1 LSLGKRRT
9 KTRRHRAGGQPLLL
23 LYQRT
28 GALRKRPEGLLSGGR
43 SDQLVIVPRS
53 LGFGRLLD
61 LEQIGWVDLAAILAD
76 RALAEQRIV
85 GRHFLHFRDD
95 LWAIMVIAAH
105 GFERLEIVNQTRID
119 AGLHHARLRLV
130 LRS

>member
-1 LSLGKRRT
+1 MEARRQ
-9 KTRRHRAGGQPLLL
+9 RAGGPLLL

-95 LWAIMVIAAH
+95 LCAIMVIAAH
-105 GFERLEIVNQTRID
+105 RFERLEVVDQTRIY
-119 AGLHHARLRLV
+119 AGLYHRWLRLV
-130 LRS
+130 LRAFGEPF